1 MSKDK
6 KKKKKDKKGGP
17 ENGTAAKASKGFQTL
32 TQNPLVADVVAAA
45 LVATASALKDTNKAR
60 RLAEYAGDELE
71 TLSKKSA
78 ERGNAMWKLAL
89 DIGRHAL
96 DTFANEPT
104 PSKKRAS
111 AKSPSARPSTPKRS
125 APKKGTPKK
134 SAAKTSA
141 PKKSATKTSATKTS
155 KPTSAPKKSVLK
167 KSTRT
172 VRKAK

>member
-17 ENGTAAKASKGFQTL
+17 ENGVAAKASKGFQTL

-71 TLSKKSA
+71 ALSKKSA

-89 DIGRHAL
+89 DIGRQAL
-96 DTFANEPT
+96 DTFATEPA
-104 PSKKRAS
+104 PSKKSAS
-111 AKSPSARPSTPKRS
+111 AKSPTAKPGSPKRPARNKS
-125 APKKGTPKK
+125 APKS
-134 SAAKTSA
+134 SAAKTNSAKKSSPKKSA
-141 PKKSATKTSATKTS
+141 PKKSA
-155 KPTSAPKKSVLK
+155 
-167 KSTRT
+167 RT

>member
-17 ENGTAAKASKGFQTL
+17 ENGAAAKASKGFQTL

-111 AKSPSARPSTPKRS
+111 AKSPSARPSTTKRS

-134 SAAKTSA
+134 SALKKSTLN
-141 PKKSATKTSATKTS
+141 KSATKAS

-172 VRKAK
+172 IRKAK